1 MICPCLNMKMKR
13 ERRPKKTT
21 TLSIVLS
28 MTTSCL
34 WSPGKNLTSLSI
46 LNNLNVLRTVRP
58 EPSSFIPNNRPL
70 IISTPLNKVKIIF
83 SSSYDKKLVP
93 KADKKAIK
101 NIEAVTDV
109 LDKAKC
115 CNFHQHFDRENET
128 ENKVAGFHHFW
139 KCFWLIMVLNTHA
152 AKIV

>member
-13 ERRPKKTT
+13 ARRPKKTT

-70 IISTPLNKVKIIF
+70 IISTPLKEKVILFFPLHDTHILYPKQTRKPSKTLKPSLMYWIRPNAAIF
-83 SSSYDKKLVP
+83 INISIVKMKLKTRLLVST
-93 KADKKAIK
+93 IF
-101 NIEAVTDV
+101 ESVS
-109 LDKAKC
+109 
-115 CNFHQHFDRENET
+115 
-128 ENKVAGFHHFW
+128 G
-139 KCFWLIMVLNTHA
+139 WLWCSIPMLQ
-152 AKIV
+152 K